1 MSKEL
6 IPVNGLFENWFLDYA
21 SYVIL
26 ERAIPAIDDGLKP
39 VQRRILHSMKQ
50 IDDGRYNKVANII
63 GQAMQYHPHGDAAIT
78 EAMVGLGQKD
88 LLIDTQGN
96 WGDVRTGDSA
106 AASRYIEARLT
117 KFALEIAFNA
127 STTEWQLSYDGRKKE
142 PIALPMKFP
151 LLLAQGVEGIAV
163 GLSTKILP
171 HNFCELIEASID
183 LLKGKTVQIFPDFPI
198 GGIMDV
204 SDYRSGLRGGKVKV
218 RAKIEKLDNKT
229 LAIRE
234 IPFSTTTTG
243 LIDSVLKAVEQGKI
257 KIKNIVDNTAKD
269 VEIIVNLQNGISPE
283 VTIDAL
289 YAVTDCEVSI
299 SPNACVIINNKPV
312 FTTVDEIL
320 RSSTE
325 HTKDLLRQELEIQ
338 KAELLEK
345 ILYASLEK
353 IFIENKIYRRIEEAE
368 TWEAVLQTISTGLEP
383 YKAQFYREIT
393 EEDLTRLTEIKI
405 KRISKYDTK
414 KADEQMIAFKTDLT
428 ETENNLANLTNYA
441 IAYFKNLLKKFGK
454 GRERKAIISTF
465 SAIQATQV
473 VANNTKLYVN
483 KADGFIGYGLK
494 KDEFVCDCSDIDDI
508 IVFRADGKFLVTKIS
523 EKTFVGKDILHVGV
537 FDKNDT
543 RMTYNLAYRD
553 GLAGTNYVKRFQVG
567 GITRDKEYD
576 LTKGEPKSKA
586 LYFSANPNGE
596 AEKIRITLSAN
607 CSAKNKVIDYDFAE
621 LDIKGRSSM
630 GNILTKYP
638 IKKLEKTSE
647 GISTLGKLKIYYDS
661 ITGELNTQNRGVA
674 LGNFEGED
682 KILLVYKDGQYEIK
696 NYDIRR
702 FEPLQLSLIE
712 KFNPQKTVSCIYY
725 SGEHQQYFAKRFKI
739 ETSTQDK
746 LFGFI
751 NEDKKS
757 KLLLITTGEQPQVK
771 VTYQKPNEKLLS
783 EFVYDLDI
791 LAELKGWKAVGNKM
805 PIQSFKE
812 IRLVNYEPSREKEEA
827 QPQMNLFAEQ
837 N

>member
-26 ERAIPAIDDGLKP
+26 ERAIPAVDDGLKP

-117 KFALEIAFNA
+117 KFALEVAFNPN
-127 STTEWQLSYDGRKKE
+127 TTEWQLSYDGRKKE

-183 LLKGKTVQIFPDFPI
+183 ILKGKTTQILPDFPI

-204 SDYRSGLRGGKVKV
+204 TDYRAGLRGGKVKV

-234 IPFSTTTTG
+234 IPFSTTTTA

-299 SPNACVIINNKPV
+299 SPNACVIINNKPI

-320 RSSTE
+320 RISTE

-338 KAELLEK
+338 KADLLEK

-368 TWEAVLQTISTGLEP
+368 TWEAVLQTISLGLEP
-383 YKAQFYREIT
+383 YKTQFYRELT
-393 EEDLTRLTEIKI
+393 EDDLVRLTEIKI
-405 KRISKYDTK
+405 KRISKYDAK
-414 KADEQMIAFKTDLT
+414 KADEQMIAFKTDLE
-428 ETENNLANLTNYA
+428 ETENNLHNLTNYA
-441 IAYFKNLLKKFGK
+441 ILYFKNLLKKYGK
-454 GRERKAIISTF
+454 GRERKTTIATF

-508 IVFRADGKFLVTKIS
+508 IVFRADGKFLVTKIA
-523 EKTFVGKDILHVGV
+523 EKTFVGKEILHVGV
-537 FDKNDT
+537 FDKNDN

-553 GLAGTNYVKRFQVG
+553 GLAGTNYVKRFQIG
-567 GITRDKEYD
+567 GITRDREYD
-576 LTKGEPKSKA
+576 LTKGEPKSKV
-586 LYFSANPNGE
+586 LYFTANPNGE
-596 AEKIRITLSAN
+596 AEKLRITLSAN
-607 CSAKNKVIDYDFAE
+607 CSAKNKVLEYDFAE
-621 LDIKGRSSM
+621 LDIKGRSSI

-638 IKKLEKTSE
+638 IKKVEKISD
-647 GISTLGKLKIYYDS
+647 GVSTLGKLKIFYDS
-661 ITGELNTQNRGVA
+661 TTGELNTQNRGVA
-674 LGNFEGED
+674 LGHFEGED

-702 FEPLQLSLIE
+702 FEPTQVALIE
-712 KFNPQKTVSCIYY
+712 KFNPQKTISCIYY

-746 LFGFI
+746 MFPFI

-783 EFVYDLDI
+783 EFIYDLDI
-791 LAELKGWKAVGNKM
+791 LAELKGWKAIGNKM

-812 IRLVNYEPSREKEEA
+812 VTLVNFEPAKEKEEA
-827 QPQMNLFAEQ
+827 QMSLFA
-837 N
+837 

>member
-6 IPVNGLFENWFLDYA
+6 IPVNELFENWFLDYA
-21 SYVIL
+21 SYVVL

-106 AASRYIEARLT
+106 AAARYIEARLT
-117 KFALEIAFNA
+117 KFALEVAFNPN
-127 STTEWQLSYDGRKKE
+127 TTKWQLSYDGRKKE

-183 LLKGKTVQIFPDFPI
+183 ILKGKPTQILPDFPT

-204 SDYRSGLRGGKVKV
+204 SDYRAGLRGGKVKV

-229 LAIRE
+229 LVIRE
-234 IPFSTTTTG
+234 IPFSTTTTA

-269 VEIIVNLQNGISPE
+269 VEIIINLQAGTSPE

-289 YAVTDCEVSI
+289 YAFTDCEVSI
-299 SPNACVIINNKPV
+299 SPNACVIIDKKPV

-320 RSSTE
+320 RISTE
-325 HTKDLLRQELEIQ
+325 HTKELLRQELEIQ
-338 KAELLEK
+338 KADLQEK
-345 ILYASLEK
+345 ILYSSLEK

-368 TWEAVLQTISTGLEP
+368 TWEAVLQTIRAGLEP
-383 YKAQFYREIT
+383 YKTQFYRELK
-393 EEDLTRLTEIKI
+393 EDDLVRLTEIKI
-405 KRISKYDTK
+405 KRISKYDAK
-414 KADEQMIAFKTDLT
+414 KADEQMKSFETDLK
-428 ETENNLANLTNYA
+428 ETENHLNHLTDYA
-441 IAYFKNLLKKFGK
+441 IAYFKNLLKKYGK
-454 GRERKAIISTF
+454 GRERKTTITTF

-508 IVFRADGKFLVTKIS
+508 IVFRADGKFLVTKIA

-537 FDKNDT
+537 FNKNDN
-543 RMTYNLAYRD
+543 RMTYNMVYRD
-553 GLAGTNYVKRFQVG
+553 GLAGTNYVKRFQIG

-586 LYFSANPNGE
+586 LYFTANPNGE

-607 CSAKNKVIDYDFAE
+607 CTAKNKVLEYDFSE
-621 LDIKGRSSM
+621 LDIKGRSSI

-638 IKKLEKTSE
+638 IKKIEKIAD
-647 GISTLGKLKIYYDS
+647 GVSTLGKLKIYYDS
-661 ITGELNTQNRGVA
+661 VTGELNTQNRGVS
-674 LGNFEGED
+674 LGSFEGDD
-682 KILLVYKDGQYEIK
+682 KILLVYKDGQYEVK
-696 NYDIRR
+696 SYDIRR
-702 FEPLQLSLIE
+702 FDPSQIVLIE
-712 KFNPQKTVSCIYY
+712 KFNPQKTISCIYY

-746 LFGFI
+746 MFPFI

-757 KLLLITTGEQPQVK
+757 KLLLVTTLEQPQVK

-805 PIQSFKE
+805 PIQNFKSIE
-812 IRLVNYEPSREKEEA
+812 IVSYEPVKEKEET
-827 QPQMNLFAEQ
+827 QMSLFA
-837 N
+837 

>member
-6 IPVNGLFENWFLDYA
+6 TPVNGLFENWFLDYA

-26 ERAIPAIDDGLKP
+26 ERAIPAVDDGLKP

-117 KFALEIAFNA
+117 KFALEVAFNPN
-127 STTEWQLSYDGRKKE
+127 TTEWQLSYDGRKKE

-183 LLKGKTVQIFPDFPI
+183 ILKGKTTQILPDFPI

-204 SDYRSGLRGGKVKV
+204 TDYRAGLRGGKVKV

-234 IPFSTTTTG
+234 IPFSTTTTA

-299 SPNACVIINNKPV
+299 SPNACVIINNKPI

-320 RSSTE
+320 RISTE

-338 KAELLEK
+338 KADLLEK

-368 TWEAVLQTISTGLEP
+368 TWEAVLQTISLGLEP
-383 YKAQFYREIT
+383 YKTQFYRELT
-393 EEDLTRLTEIKI
+393 EDDLVRLTEIKI
-405 KRISKYDTK
+405 KRISKYDAK
-414 KADEQMIAFKTDLT
+414 KADEQMIAFKTDLE
-428 ETENNLANLTNYA
+428 ETENNLNNLTNYA
-441 IAYFKNLLKKFGK
+441 ILYFKNLLKKYGK
-454 GRERKAIISTF
+454 GRERKTTIATF

-508 IVFRADGKFLVTKIS
+508 IVFRADGKFLVTKIA
-523 EKTFVGKDILHVGV
+523 EKTFVGKEILHVGV
-537 FDKNDT
+537 FDKNDN

-553 GLAGTNYVKRFQVG
+553 GLAGTNYVKRFQIG
-567 GITRDKEYD
+567 GITRDREYD
-576 LTKGEPKSKA
+576 LTKGEPKSKV
-586 LYFSANPNGE
+586 LYFTANPNGE
-596 AEKIRITLSAN
+596 AEKLRITLSAN
-607 CSAKNKVIDYDFAE
+607 CSAKNKVLEYDFAE
-621 LDIKGRSSM
+621 LDIKGRSSI

-638 IKKLEKTSE
+638 IKKVEKISD
-647 GISTLGKLKIYYDS
+647 GVSTLGKLKIFYDS
-661 ITGELNTQNRGVA
+661 TTGELNTQNRGVA
-674 LGNFEGED
+674 LGHFEGED

-702 FEPLQLSLIE
+702 FEPTQIALIE
-712 KFNPQKTVSCIYY
+712 KFNPQKTISCIYY

-746 LFGFI
+746 MFPFI

-783 EFVYDLDI
+783 EFIYDLDI
-791 LAELKGWKAVGNKM
+791 LAELKGWKAIGNKM

-812 IRLVNYEPSREKEEA
+812 VTLVNFEPAKEKEEA
-827 QPQMNLFAEQ
+827 QMSLFA
-837 N
+837 

>member
-26 ERAIPAIDDGLKP
+26 ERAIPAIEDGLKP

-96 WGDVRTGDSA
+96 WGDIRTGDSA

-117 KFALEIAFNA
+117 KFALEIAFNP

-183 LLKGKTVQIFPDFPI
+183 ILKGKTTQILPDFPI

-204 SDYRSGLRGGKVKV
+204 SDYRAGLRGGKVKV

-229 LAIRE
+229 LVIKE
-234 IPFSTTTTG
+234 IPFSTTTTA

-299 SPNACVIINNKPV
+299 SPNACIIINNKPV

-320 RSSTE
+320 RISTE

-338 KAELLEK
+338 KADLLEK
-345 ILYASLEK
+345 ILYSSLEK

-368 TWEAVLQTISTGLEP
+368 TWEAVLQTISSGLEP
-383 YKAQFYREIT
+383 YKAQFYRNLT
-393 EEDLTRLTEIKI
+393 EEDLVRLTEIKI
-405 KRISKYDTK
+405 KRISKFDAK
-414 KADEQMIAFKTDLT
+414 KADEQMIAFKADLN
-428 ETENNLANLTNYA
+428 ETENNLNNLTNYA
-441 IAYFKNLLKKFGK
+441 IAYFKNLLKKYAK
-454 GRERKAIISTF
+454 GRERKTTIATF
-465 SAIQATQV
+465 STIQATQV

-508 IVFRADGKFLVTKIS
+508 IVFRADGKFLVTKIA
-523 EKTFVGKDILHVGV
+523 EKTFVGKEILYVGV
-537 FDKNDT
+537 FDKNDN

-553 GLAGTNYVKRFQVG
+553 GLAGTNYVKRFQIG
-567 GITRDKEYD
+567 GITRDREYD
-576 LTKGEPKSKA
+576 LTKGEPKSRV
-586 LYFSANPNGE
+586 LYFTANPNGE
-596 AEKIRITLSAN
+596 AEKLRITLSAN
-607 CSAKNKVIDYDFAE
+607 CSAKNKVLEYDFAE

-638 IKKLEKTSE
+638 IKKVEKISD
-647 GISTLGKLKIYYDS
+647 GVSTLGKLKIYYDS
-661 ITGELNTQNRGVA
+661 VTGELNTQNRGLP
-674 LGNFEGED
+674 LGHFEGED
-682 KILLVYKDGQYEIK
+682 KILLIYKDGQYEIK

-702 FEPLQLSLIE
+702 FEPTQIALIE
-712 KFNPQKTVSCIYY
+712 KFNPQKTLSCIYY

-746 LFGFI
+746 MFLFI

-757 KLLLITTGEQPQVK
+757 KMVLVTTTEQPQVK

-791 LAELKGWKAVGNKM
+791 LAELKGWKAIGNKM
-805 PIQSFKE
+805 PIQTFKE
-812 IRLVNYEPSREKEEA
+812 IELVNLEPIKEKEEA
-827 QPQMNLFAEQ
+827 QMSLFA
-837 N
+837 